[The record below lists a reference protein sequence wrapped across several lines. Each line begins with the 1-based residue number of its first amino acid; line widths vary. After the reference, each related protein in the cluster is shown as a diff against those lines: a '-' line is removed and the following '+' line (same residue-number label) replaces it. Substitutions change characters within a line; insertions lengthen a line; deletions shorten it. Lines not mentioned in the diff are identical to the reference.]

1 MKITKSSNELPI
13 TYNILLDN
21 IVIGT
26 CILSHNNYLAPI
38 TLSPLITDL
47 YIQEDYRWNNLGKYL
62 LDFVVSDAYNY
73 WFHTLYLTT
82 NLDSYY
88 EKIGWSRIDDGIH
101 MFLNKTIKVYKQDYI
116 CSL

>member
-47 YIQEDYRWNNLGKYL
+47 YIQEDYR
-62 LDFVVSDAYNY
+62 
-73 WFHTLYLTT
+73 
-82 NLDSYY
+82 
-88 EKIGWSRIDDGIH
+88 
-101 MFLNKTIKVYKQDYI
+101 
-116 CSL
+116 